1 MAKCNRCGDPKAYVG
16 INHAECPN
24 EKCIAFS
31 LKQLNRVLDE
41 AASKFDASWEI
52 NPSASVKTFYKP
64 ITVDEWDDEDTKP
77 LYNFGQLD
85 LDLDIKMQEES
96 PILLVSKKVY
106 KEGKPFVVT
115 KMRGSKSELFID
127 VSIRP
132 VVEITYPV
140 VIKDFI
146 PKK

>member
-1 MAKCNRCGDPKAYVG
+1 MAKCNRCGDPGAYVG
-16 INHAECPN
+16 HLNVECPN

-31 LKQLNRVLDE
+31 LKQLHIVLDE

-52 NPSASVKTFYKP
+52 NPSASIKTFHKP

-85 LDLDIKMQEES
+85 LDLDIKLKCDGTIPLVVRKS
-96 PILLVSKKVY
+96 STCFDSVKINYPI
-106 KEGKPFVVT
+106 E
-115 KMRGSKSELFID
+115 
-127 VSIRP
+127 
-132 VVEITYPV
+132 
-140 VIKDFI
+140 IKDFI